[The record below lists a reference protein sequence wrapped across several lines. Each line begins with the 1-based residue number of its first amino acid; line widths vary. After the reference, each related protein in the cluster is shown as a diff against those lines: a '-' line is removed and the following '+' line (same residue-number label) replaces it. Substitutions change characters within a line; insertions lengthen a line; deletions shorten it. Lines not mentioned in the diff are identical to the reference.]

1 MKLLAMAFLW
11 GIVAQAQIKW
21 GVEAKAG
28 ITAGGLYSVSSP
40 EWVME
45 SASGLQIGG
54 LLSAQFDNGIAIE
67 SGLVYASKNFKHE
80 YNYGG
85 GYYKSDGSYMRKF
98 LIIIIWKFRSM

>member
-1 MKLLAMAFLW
+1 MKLLAIVFLW

-28 ITAGGLYSVSSP
+28 ITAGGLYGVSSP

-67 SGLVYASKNFKHE
+67 SGLLYAQASF
-80 YNYGG
+80 
-85 GYYKSDGSYMRKF
+85 
-98 LIIIIWKFRSM
+98 

>member
-1 MKLLAMAFLW
+1 MKLLAIVFLW

-28 ITAGGLYSVSSP
+28 ITAGGLYGVSSP

-54 LLSAQFDNGIAIE
+54 LYSCL
-67 SGLVYASKNFKHE
+67 
-80 YNYGG
+80 
-85 GYYKSDGSYMRKF
+85 KF
-98 LIIIIWKFRSM
+98 LEAYTNPDSIAMPLSN

>member
-1 MKLLAMAFLW
+1 MKLSAIVFLW

-28 ITAGGLYSVSSP
+28 ITSGGLYGVSSP

-54 LLSAQFDNGIAIE
+54 LLSAQNRDW
-67 SGLVYASKNFKHE
+67 
-80 YNYGG
+80 
-85 GYYKSDGSYMRKF
+85 YMPPKILNTSTITAEAVTNLMVTICVGKF